1 MTSNFENFNREKA
14 QDKIDNNLDDTE
26 LDYFE
31 LLSAYIDNELNP
43 QDRQRVEYWL
53 DNEPEIK
60 HIYRQLL
67 QLQSQIQNISPPAA
81 DIPADLIVNGVFDR
95 IESQQ
100 RQRKTL
106 IWGAG
111 AIAATIVALVSGS
124 ISGFNNSLKLAN
136 STKNPN
142 TEPVMV
148 AVALNKPAV
157 KIPKAAVA
165 SPQNKVMNNE

>member
-1 MTSNFENFNREKA
+1 MTSNFDNFNRERAK
-14 QDKIDNNLDDTE
+14 NNHLDDTE
-26 LDYFE
+26 PDYFE

-43 QDRQRVEYWL
+43 QERKRVEYWL

-60 HIYRQLL
+60 HIYHQLL
-67 QLQSQIQNISPPAA
+67 QLQSQIQNISHPAA
-81 DIPADLIVNGVFDR
+81 DIPVDLVIDRVFDR

-111 AIAATIVALVSGS
+111 AIAATLVALVSGS
-124 ISGFNNSLKLAN
+124 IPGFNNSLKLAN

-142 TEPVMV
+142 TDSVMV

-157 KIPKAAVA
+157 KIPKAAV
-165 SPQNKVMNNE
+165 STPQNTDITP

>member
-1 MTSNFENFNREKA
+1 MTSNFDNFNREIA
-14 QDKIDNNLDDTE
+14 NNNNLDDTE
-26 LDYFE
+26 PDYFE

-43 QDRQRVEYWL
+43 QDRKRVEYWL

-60 HIYRQLL
+60 HIYHQLL

-81 DIPADLIVNGVFDR
+81 DIPVDLIVNGVFDR
-95 IESQQ
+95 IDRHQ

-106 IWGAG
+106 MWGAG
-111 AIAATIVALVSGS
+111 AIAATLVALVSGS
-124 ISGFNNSLKLAN
+124 LPGINNSLKLADFNNN
-136 STKNPN
+136 SQNDR
-142 TEPVMV
+142 VMV

-165 SPQNKVMNNE
+165 TPRDRVMSNE